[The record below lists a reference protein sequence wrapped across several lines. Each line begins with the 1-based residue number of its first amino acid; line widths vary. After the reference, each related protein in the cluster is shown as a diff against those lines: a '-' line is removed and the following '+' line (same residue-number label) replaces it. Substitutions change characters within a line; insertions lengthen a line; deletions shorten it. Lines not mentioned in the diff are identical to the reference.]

1 MRKLEECNSTVA
13 LMMDNNSDNFERMLS
28 GSGMSYRVNSILVT
42 ERNERESGDE
52 FDDQDYTHHKRKKNA
67 GDPCGDCGD

>member
-1 MRKLEECNSTVA
+1 
-13 LMMDNNSDNFERMLS
+13 MMDNNSDNFERILS

-52 FDDQDYTHHKRKKNA
+52 FDD
-67 GDPCGDCGD
+67 